1 MPTLYKIFVNATA
14 LTSGGGLV
22 TLRQFLDN
30 IQPKDDCF
38 YYVFCSVNYLPSMY
52 KKDNVKFIFPKYRKG
67 VARLYWDYIGLK
79 RWSVS
84 NYTVPDLVISLQ
96 NTTIFFDKHTPQIS
110 YIMQSI
116 PFVDKQWNVFNKR
129 ERILWFYQNIYPFF
143 MGLNLGENHYVVTQA
158 KWIKDK
164 FSIKF
169 NFPLER
175 IFPIRPIV
183 NISLNEEKQK
193 FNMGEYNVFLPSS
206 PFVYKNNVEVANALI
221 YLKSINQDISKFKIF
236 VTFENKDD
244 VDLHNVIGLNNLEN
258 NFLFIGRLMYKEMLK
273 YYNGCDLVIFPSYL
287 ETFGLPLLEAAAF
300 GKPLVCANESYAKE
314 VIGNYSGATLLDV
327 NSPNKWG
334 ESILE
339 NFKTRK
345 KYNKYTADFK
355 ESWGDFFK
363 LIKDIINT
371 KVKNV

>member
-129 ERILWFYQNIYPFF
+129 ERILWFYQNIYPFLLY
-143 MGLNLGENHYVVTQA
+143 GLVKYRRVYEKILLSRFCLCLLSVL
-158 KWIKDK
+158 IK
-164 FSIKF
+164 
-169 NFPLER
+169 
-175 IFPIRPIV
+175 
-183 NISLNEEKQK
+183 
-193 FNMGEYNVFLPSS
+193 
-206 PFVYKNNVEVANALI
+206 AI
-221 YLKSINQDISKFKIF
+221 Y
-236 VTFENKDD
+236 
-244 VDLHNVIGLNNLEN
+244 IGL
-258 NFLFIGRLMYKEMLK
+258 
-273 YYNGCDLVIFPSYL
+273 YL
-287 ETFGLPLLEAAAF
+287 LPF
-300 GKPLVCANESYAKE
+300 QY
-314 VIGNYSGATLLDV
+314 
-327 NSPNKWG
+327 
-334 ESILE
+334 
-339 NFKTRK
+339 
-345 KYNKYTADFK
+345 
-355 ESWGDFFK
+355 
-363 LIKDIINT
+363 
-371 KVKNV
+371 